1 MGLLLISLSVIFLL
15 LDISYYCYDII
26 PILHNRLS
34 HHLFDLLTELGI
46 YRNCYIAK
54 SLSVVFLFLFIMN
67 TNPTDRKHNLYLQ
80 LFAAVTATGI
90 MVITNHL
97 EISSVIYIILISISY
112 ITLYIVGTTLP
123 WRFSISAEE
132 YNDIEDTIQQERRL
146 ISNKYSINIPTR
158 FKHKGRRYKGWINV
172 INPFRATMILGTPGS
187 GKSYAVYYP
196 FIRQMIEK
204 GYAMYVY
211 DYKYPDLSKIVYNI
225 LLKNQSGYKIAPKFY
240 VINFDDPSKSNRCNP
255 LNPAFMTDIADAY
268 ESSYTILLNLNR
280 SWAQKQGD
288 FFVESAYVYFAA
300 LIWYLKIYKN
310 GIYCTLPHALVL
322 LTQPYKVVF
331 DILQSYP
338 ELKSYL
344 VAFINAME
352 EGAMEQ
358 FQGQIASAIIPLT
371 RLNSPALFWVMSG
384 DDFSLDIN
392 NPSDPKILCVANNPD
407 RQSIYGAALALYN
420 ARLLKIINKKGQL
433 HCGVLLDELPT
444 MFVKGL
450 DNTIATARSNKV
462 AIVAGAQDFSQIIR
476 DYTEQEA
483 KVIINTVGN
492 VISGQVRGDTARL
505 LADMFGKE
513 FRERESRTYNQDS
526 RSFTLNLQ
534 QEDIIP
540 QSTIATL
547 SQGQFVGVLSDN
559 VGQKTNNKFFH
570 CEIVVDVEERSNE
583 EKNYVPIPPLCEVE
597 GGDIEQLVRQNYK
610 QIYRDIEQLIM
621 DELEKN
627 I

>member
-1 MGLLLISLSVIFLL
+1 MRLLLISLSVIFLL

-54 SLSVVFLFLFIMN
+54 SLSIVFLFLFIMN
-67 TNPTDRKHNLYLQ
+67 TNPTDRKHNIYLQ

-90 MVITNHL
+90 MVIANHL
-97 EISSVIYIILISISY
+97 EISSVLYIILISISY

-123 WRFSISAEE
+123 WRFSLSADE

-597 GGDIEQLVRQNYK
+597 GGDIEQLVQQNYR

>member
-1 MGLLLISLSVIFLL
+1 MA
-15 LDISYYCYDII
+15 YYCYDII
-26 PILHNRLS
+26 PILHNHLA
-34 HHLFDLLTELGI
+34 HHLLDTFKTLGL
-46 YRNCYIAK
+46 YSSYIISK
-54 SLSVVFLFLFIMN
+54 LLSVIFLMLFIMS
-67 TNPTDRKHNLYLQ
+67 TNPSDKTVNKFIVILAIISAFVLM
-80 LFAAVTATGI
+80 ATI
-90 MVITNHL
+90 NYMD
-97 EISSVIYIILISISY
+97 ISSYVYIFLLGLAYIL
-112 ITLYIVGTTLP
+112 LYISGTILP
-123 WRFSISAEE
+123 WRFSFSADR
-132 YNDIEDTIQQERRL
+132 YNDVEDTIMQERRL
-146 ISNKYSINIPTR
+146 ISNRYSVNIPTR
-158 FKHKGRRYKGWINV
+158 FKHKGRLYRGWINV

-597 GGDIEQLVRQNYK
+597 GGDIDQLVQQNYR
-610 QIYRDIEQLIM
+610 QIYKDIEQLIM
-621 DELEKN
+621 DELEK
-627 I
+627 IM

>member
-67 TNPTDRKHNLYLQ
+67 TNPTDRKHNIYLQ

-90 MVITNHL
+90 MVIANHL

>member
-67 TNPTDRKHNLYLQ
+67 TNPTDRKHNIYLQ

-90 MVITNHL
+90 MVIANHL

-444 MFVKGL
+444 MFIKGL

>member
-1 MGLLLISLSVIFLL
+1 MGLLLISLSIIFLL

-90 MVITNHL
+90 MVIANHL
-97 EISSVIYIILISISY
+97 EISSVLYIILISISY

-123 WRFSISAEE
+123 WRFSLSADE

-146 ISNKYSINIPTR
+146 ISNIYSINIPTR
-158 FKHKGRRYKGWINV
+158 YKHKGRRYKGWINV

-597 GGDIEQLVRQNYK
+597 GGDIDQLVQQNYR

>member
-54 SLSVVFLFLFIMN
+54 SLSIVFLFLFIMN

-90 MVITNHL
+90 MVIANHL